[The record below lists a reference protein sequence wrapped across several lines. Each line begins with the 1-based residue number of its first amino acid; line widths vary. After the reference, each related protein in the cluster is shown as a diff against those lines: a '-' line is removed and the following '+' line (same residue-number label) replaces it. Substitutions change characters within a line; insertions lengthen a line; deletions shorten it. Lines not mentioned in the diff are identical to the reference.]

1 MNGVYFGNIHSFYD
15 LNLILAPFT
24 PAPAEPKLNFLEIP
38 GRDGH
43 LDLTEANGEV
53 KFKSREFV
61 FTFTVAPGDPLTFDE
76 RLSAVSNALNGLRCN
91 ITLDRDPDW
100 YWEGRCA
107 VSEYDQD
114 KNIGQITVT
123 ATVNPYKLKQNETVY
138 SIFLP
143 DRAFQNVRLTNG
155 SRMPVVP
162 TVTCTEKCLIDL
174 GRNVGVLYSF
184 EAGTHRVPGLR
195 MVEGAIS
202 FSVAGDGEVTF
213 TYREGEL

>member
-43 LDLTEANGEV
+43 LDLTETNGEV
-53 KFKSREFV
+53 KFNSREFE
-61 FTFTVAPGDPLTFDE
+61 FIFTVAPGDPLTFDE
-76 RLSAVSNALNGLRCN
+76 RVSAVSNALNGLRCK
-91 ITLDRDPDW
+91 ITLDRDPDY

-123 ATVNPYKLKQNETVY
+123 ATVDPYKLKQNETVV
-138 SIFLP
+138 SVVLVP
-143 DRAFQNVRLTNG
+143 PEVQTVVLTN
-155 SRMPVVP
+155 SRKPVVP
-162 TVTCTEKCLIDL
+162 TITCTGNCSVSL
-174 GRNVGVLYSF
+174 GPKRPSRSL
-184 EAGTHRVPGLR
+184 EAGTHKIPAFRL
-195 MVEGAIS
+195 VEGTTGFLVS
-202 FSVAGDGEVTF
+202 GDCEITF
-213 TYREGEL
+213 TYQEGEL